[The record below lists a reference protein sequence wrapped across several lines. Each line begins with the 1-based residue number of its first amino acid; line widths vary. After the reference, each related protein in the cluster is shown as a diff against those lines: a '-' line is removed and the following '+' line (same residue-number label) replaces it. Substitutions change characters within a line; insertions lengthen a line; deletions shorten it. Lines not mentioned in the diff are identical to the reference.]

1 MANGAEAEALEPRAS
16 ESEELAEVLKPRAVE
31 KFAEALAL
39 LPRQVADVLLAEQL
53 VLVVEVVVVVGVEL
67 LERRVATSDVE
78 RLVRASVPSALAE
91 MS

>member
-1 MANGAEAEALEPRAS
+1 MEP
-16 ESEELAEVLKPRAVE
+16 EELAELLKPRAVE
-31 KFAEALAL
+31 KLADASAL

-53 VLVVEVVVVVGVEL
+53 VVGVVVGVEL
-67 LERRVATSDVE
+67 FERRVATSDVK

>member
-53 VLVVEVVVVVGVEL
+53 VVGVVVVVGVEVF
-67 LERRVATSDVE
+67 ERRVATSDVE

>member
-1 MANGAEAEALEPRAS
+1 M
-16 ESEELAEVLKPRAVE
+16 LKPRAVE

-53 VLVVEVVVVVGVEL
+53 VVGVVVVVGVEL
-67 LERRVATSDVE
+67 FERRVATSDVE